1 MTELLQKTIS
11 EPPEKN
17 QSNRLV
23 IYQPPEEHEKKH
35 RAKIGHDLYRFPFI
49 YIYTVDLSIFYFF
62 AGPRSVMLKVF
73 PWLRW
78 AKALSP
84 LSGSLL
90 VVTDFYLHLFQAM
103 DPESELLGQPHP
115 KKTHGKIM
123 DHLNFK
129 PPKMA
134 ILKGNIIF
142 QHHFVGVPCWFLRCV
157 KWTWCIIMVF
167 TLQMHAFLERFIIFG
182 PTQEGVDPILFLVKP
197 LETASFISFLVVHHH
212 ILPAINSM

>member
-1 MTELLQKTIS
+1 MTELLQKAIS

-49 YIYTVDLSIFYFF
+49 YIYTVDLSIFYFLQGQDLSCWKSF
-62 AGPRSVMLKVF
+62 HGSDGPR
-73 PWLRW
+73 RW
-78 AKALSP
+78 ALWADRYWWSRTFTFTSFRPWIPSP
-84 LSGSLL
+84 SYWGN
-90 VVTDFYLHLFQAM
+90 
-103 DPESELLGQPHP
+103 PIP

-197 LETASFISFLVVHHH
+197 LETASFISFLVFHHH